1 MLHKLLKHLYFLQ
14 SLLYLKMNPKQ
25 APKWK
30 LMILT
35 WLFIYPLINVLFFL
49 LFPLMKEWHQLLK
62 TLTLTLILVP
72 LMGAFLPKW
81 RGLFKNWLQK

>member
-1 MLHKLLKHLYFLQ
+1 MTKTQ
-14 SLLYLKMNPKQ
+14 PK
-25 APKWK
+25 KWK
-30 LMILT
+30 LMLLT
-35 WLFIYPLINVLFFL
+35 WLFIYPLINILFFL

-81 RGLFKNWLQK
+81 HGLFKNWLQK